1 LTTVI
6 IDNSS
11 REAKKLIEFLK
22 VLSYVKVI
30 DNKPNKTTQK
40 AIEDALAGKVT
51 GTNDVADLM
60 QKLNQ

>member
-1 LTTVI
+1 MTTLI

-11 REAKKLIEFLK
+11 KEAKKLIEFLK
-22 VLSYVKVI
+22 VLPYVKVI

-40 AIEDALAGKVT
+40 AIEDIQMGKVT
-51 GTNDVADLM
+51 RTNDITDLM